1 MEVFV
6 LHILKLNIIAAVV
19 ILLVRVLAIL
29 FKGRV
34 SARWKYFIW
43 LLLAVTLCVPV
54 HLPANLA
61 LVDVKVQSNSQR
73 DVQEPETEDH
83 TVRSGKGQKITETV
97 SSSNSNRKSM
107 TEIPEQK
114 RTLMWE
120 SDKWMEIVTVIF
132 VTVWLSVAA
141 LKLAGELLAYCLSMK
156 KLERMSLPVSDPVS
170 IQMYREACRRRQIR
184 RIPELRQNA
193 GLTTPLLAGL
203 FHTKLYL
210 PAAGY
215 SAEERK
221 LVFYH
226 ELTHYCHRDLWYKM
240 LLRICASIYWFNPFL
255 LIMLKEADKDIE
267 NLCDT
272 EVVHRVNKKEH
283 KLYRQLLLRTVAMNS
298 QIPYVTASL
307 NDSGMVFKDRI
318 LYMVNIQK
326 LRRGILP
333 GVLLAVL
340 LVGGNLVFT
349 VSALPVGTGTS
360 AQGNSDGAADDDI
373 PSPDFAPFSEL
384 VDMQNAPAISDGQ
397 AGAGNAEDVSGVA
410 ENLQDNASNR
420 MESTAG
426 AVTGSETTIDSVS
439 PSTEDSVQDNTD
451 STDSGNTGENTD
463 NIDHYAH
470 LPAGVPYTSGYSS
483 ASGVASIVAPGED
496 ENDARVLQDNGD
508 GTYSD
513 EIGFTYSYQ
522 GDGTWADAYGNSYRT
537 WNDEDYNFGN
547 QLEHHEL
554 QSSSGSVDVK
564 QTTNGDYYYRDS
576 DGVGY
581 TDNGDGTWTDE
592 NGNTYTE

>member
-1 MEVFV
+1 
-6 LHILKLNIIAAVV
+6 
-19 ILLVRVLAIL
+19 
-29 FKGRV
+29 
-34 SARWKYFIW
+34 
-43 LLLAVTLCVPV
+43 
-54 HLPANLA
+54 
-61 LVDVKVQSNSQR
+61 
-73 DVQEPETEDH
+73 
-83 TVRSGKGQKITETV
+83 
-97 SSSNSNRKSM
+97 
-107 TEIPEQK
+107 
-114 RTLMWE
+114 
-120 SDKWMEIVTVIF
+120 
-132 VTVWLSVAA
+132 
-141 LKLAGELLAYCLSMK
+141 
-156 KLERMSLPVSDPVS
+156 
-170 IQMYREACRRRQIR
+170 
-184 RIPELRQNA
+184 
-193 GLTTPLLAGL
+193 
-203 FHTKLYL
+203 
-210 PAAGY
+210 
-215 SAEERK
+215 
-221 LVFYH
+221 
-226 ELTHYCHRDLWYKM
+226 
-240 LLRICASIYWFNPFL
+240 
-255 LIMLKEADKDIE
+255 
-267 NLCDT
+267 
-272 EVVHRVNKKEH
+272 
-283 KLYRQLLLRTVAMNS
+283 
-298 QIPYVTASL
+298 
-307 NDSGMVFKDRI
+307 
-318 LYMVNIQK
+318 
-326 LRRGILP
+326 
-333 GVLLAVL
+333 
-340 LVGGNLVFT
+340 
-349 VSALPVGTGTS
+349 
-360 AQGNSDGAADDDI
+360 
-373 PSPDFAPFSEL
+373 
-384 VDMQNAPAISDGQ
+384 MQNAPAISDGQ

-470 LPAGVPYTSGYSS
+470 LPAGVPYTSGFSS

-564 QTTNGDYYYRDS
+564 QTTNGDYYYCDS